1 MAKFTVSIPM
11 EAPTPESA
19 KNKAKLLIEI
29 AENVTEDNLKFLAS
43 LSQKPNINKTLANKL
58 TRILIQSKL

>member
-1 MAKFTVSIPM
+1 M

-19 KNKAKLLIEI
+19 KNKAKLLIQI

-43 LSQKPNINKTLANKL
+43 LSQKPEINKTLANKV
-58 TRILIQSKL
+58 TRILIKSKL